1 MHGILSGIKRQTL
14 KIREKLKTSTRMR
27 QLGTHTV
34 RIFEKLLSYSAR
46 TFRRLFK
53 KKKIRAQN
61 YITKLHRGV
70 TESLKATTLFFIFN
84 FFKPNQA
91 VKNKKSYPL
100 RHMHFFDGRVINR
113 SEKFA
118 ACIAL
123 KPPIFGKAKFFAWYI
138 IRVFS

>member
-1 MHGILSGIKRQTL
+1 M
-14 KIREKLKTSTRMR
+14 
-27 QLGTHTV
+27 
-34 RIFEKLLSYSAR
+34 
-46 TFRRLFK
+46 
-53 KKKIRAQN
+53 
-61 YITKLHRGV
+61 TKLHRSV

-100 RHMHFFDGRVINR
+100 RHMHFFDGRVIHR
-113 SEKFA
+113 FEKFA

-138 IRVFS
+138 IRVLSRK